1 MARPVVILFVALFW
15 AAPVLGQADPA
26 TERARQLFVQGNEHL
41 KAGRFG
47 RAVDAF
53 EQANAIKP
61 HPVMLKNIALTY
73 EAMEDLER
81 AITYYRQYLDAKPKD
96 AGEVKTTVARL
107 EGVMA
112 DWPRITVTTDPP
124 GAGVWVTTTEHRS
137 RGTTPLTM
145 VVAPGARKL
154 HIVLAGHEPVVRD
167 VRVNTGQALS
177 LPTITLK
184 RQLPYV
190 SLRTDPAGANVFI
203 DDADEPVGK
212 TPLLWPLPAGEHR
225 VRLVLEGY
233 APRTETIAVQA
244 SHTREAPRVVEA
256 ALEKARATGELQV
269 VVNVPAEIRLDGRP
283 IGRAPLPGP
292 VPVEVG
298 LHALEVRPDGGDV
311 YREMV
316 TIEAGRLT
324 ETSIDLDAGPGFSLD
339 QRTVS
344 YVVMGVGG
352 AVILGGV
359 VTSILAVGADGDLA
373 DCRSDATC
381 NHTDREL
388 TLADDVRSQALTTDI
403 LLGVGAAVAATGVV
417 LYLIDESPDAR
428 ADTGVPRVGLSPTPG
443 GAMAVGSFEF

>member
-1 MARPVVILFVALFW
+1 MCPPAPPRRVA
-15 AAPVLGQADPA
+15 Q
-26 TERARQLFVQGNEHL
+26 
-41 KAGRFG
+41 
-47 RAVDAF
+47 
-53 EQANAIKP
+53 
-61 HPVMLKNIALTY
+61 
-73 EAMEDLER
+73 
-81 AITYYRQYLDAKPKD
+81 
-96 AGEVKTTVARL
+96 
-107 EGVMA
+107 
-112 DWPRITVTTDPP
+112 
-124 GAGVWVTTTEHRS
+124 
-137 RGTTPLTM
+137 
-145 VVAPGARKL
+145 
-154 HIVLAGHEPVVRD
+154 
-167 VRVNTGQALS
+167 
-177 LPTITLK
+177 
-184 RQLPYV
+184 
-190 SLRTDPAGANVFI
+190 
-203 DDADEPVGK
+203 
-212 TPLLWPLPAGEHR
+212 
-225 VRLVLEGY
+225 
-233 APRTETIAVQA
+233 
-244 SHTREAPRVVEA
+244 
-256 ALEKARATGELQV
+256 KARATGELQV